1 MRMIL
6 AALFAPLLVAAWPSI
21 LDPTHLTQ
29 LARPLDGLKS
39 SIPETPIGSFVKHC
53 EFSDRAAAS

>member
-6 AALFAPLLVAAWPSI
+6 AVLFAPLLVAAWPSI
-21 LDPTHLTQ
+21 LDPTHLAQ

-39 SIPETPIGSFVKHC
+39 GTPETPIGSFVKHC
-53 EFSDRAAAS
+53 ELNDRAVAS